1 MNIPPFQGKNDPELY
16 LDWERK
22 VELMFDCHSYS
33 ELKKVKL
40 AAVEFS
46 DYALVWWDQ
55 LVTSR
60 RRNNEPS
67 IQSWQEMKAVMWKR
81 FVPTHYYRE
90 LFNKLQTLRQ
100 GSRSVD
106 EYYKE
111 MEVAMIRANVEEER
125 EATMA
130 RFLAG
135 LHWDIRDKVE
145 LQHYVEL
152 EDMVH
157 MAIKI
162 ETQLKRRGNN
172 SSNQRQTQGKWRSSQ
187 PVASGSSSRGI
198 PWQKEAPPREEKKQF
213 VRSRP
218 EGSGAANQG
227 SPTVVDGRNR
237 DKKCF
242 KCQGFGHIM
251 SDCPNRR
258 LMIMR
263 DDGEVVTDGDD
274 TDPDMPKLEDVD
286 DTADEE
292 ECEEIFAPN
301 GQLFVARR
309 ALSVQTPPPEREQR
323 ENLFHTRC
331 LVQDK
336 VCSVIID
343 GGSCT
348 NVASRAVVERLGLTT
363 EKHPKPYRLQWL
375 NETGIIRVTKQ
386 VKVPFR
392 IGTYEDAVVCDVI
405 PMQASHILLGR
416 PWQFD
421 RRAIHDGYTN
431 KYSFTYKQK
440 KVSLVPLTPTQVYE
454 DQVQLQREADN
465 LKSKEQPVEKKE
477 QGLNHKSFLAT
488 ASDLKW
494 CVQEEK
500 PILLLRYQETLLM
513 TNDLS
518 SLPPSIRG
526 VLQEFDD
533 VFPED
538 TPTGLPPLRGIE
550 HQIDFMP
557 GATLPNRPAY
567 RTNPEETKEL
577 ERQIGELLAKG
588 HKDSSWRMCCDCRAI
603 NNITVKYRHPIPRL
617 DDMLDELHGSCIFSK
632 IDLRSGYHQIRIK
645 EGDEWKT
652 AFKTKLGMY
661 EWLVMPFGLTN
672 APSTFMRLMNHVL
685 RAFIGRFVVVYFD
698 DILIYSQHFDEHVDH
713 LRSVMDVLRKE
724 KLFANLKKCIFAT
737 DKLVFLG
744 FVVSA
749 QGVRTVDEEKIRAI
763 QEWPTPR
770 NIAAVRSF
778 HGLASFYRRFVP
790 HFSSIAAPLT
800 EVIKKNVEFQWGKA
814 QEDAFQQ
821 LKYKLTHAPV
831 LSLPNF
837 SKSFEIECDAS
848 GVGIGAV
855 LMQERRPI
863 AYFSEKLNGA
873 TLSYPTYDKELYA
886 LVRALQTWQH
896 YLWPNEFVIHTD
908 HESLKHLKGQHKL
921 NKRHARWMEFI
932 ETFPYVIKY
941 KQGKENVVADALSRR
956 YALISTLD
964 AKLLGF
970 ECIKSLYASDADFG
984 EIYIACARAASGE
997 YFRHDDFLFWKNK
1010 LCVPQ
1015 CSLRELLL
1023 LESHGGGLMGHF
1035 GIAKTLAVLH
1045 EHFFWPHMKRDVER
1059 ICGRCVTCK
1068 QAKSRVSPH
1077 GLYTPLP
1084 IPNAPWIDISMDFV
1098 LGLPRTKRGRDSIF
1112 VVFSPFEIAY
1122 GFNPLT
1128 PLDLTPLP
1136 EIEQV
1141 NMDGQN
1147 RADFVKKIHERA
1159 RANIERRTRQYAEQ
1173 ANRGRRNVVFE
1184 PGDWVWLHM
1193 RKERLPEQ
1201 RRSKL
1206 LPRGDGPFQVLERI
1220 NDNAYKLDLPGD
1232 AVDLRTNPFQERGN
1246 DAVQSR
1252 GQDAEQSRISEA
1264 AQSED
1269 PVHVPVGPVTR
1280 ARARTFKANL
1290 MTLVEEIWRQE
1301 LKRPIG
1307 EGPTDQSSKVVNLIA
1322 YRVEPPEKSRFLWLC
1337 QNSEI
1342 MPPREDSIP
1351 LALPEQR
1358 NRYPREEATGQRT
1371 HVESA
1376 RAENS
1381 SGVCPNRELKWNLPE
1396 QRTHVESMTGVDL
1409 PTYMVEELQKIIENA
1424 FKPIHESCKKRRDEA
1439 RDHENIKLKNIPSI
1453 QKKHDHK
1460 SYLGGEWDNWIYEE
1474 NQSLPK
1480 QQLEDTVT
1488 LNQTSHRLNPKKMNV
1503 EVEVVA
1509 YINEEACLN
1518 PKELVEVDRE
1528 VDVKDDESTPKY
1540 MVEKSGLTEVQHPKP
1555 YRLQWLNETGVVEVT
1570 TQVTVPIRLGKYED
1584 EVLCDVIPMQAT
1596 HILLGRPWQVDR
1608 RAIHD
1613 EVTNKYSFAYKQK
1626 KLAIVSLSPQQ
1637 IYEDHL
1643 QLQQRHKE
1651 ADKVKSTEQPVEKKE
1666 MKVAVEV
1673 VVAIKDEDSREE
1685 VLEKSTSS
1693 ILEAKALSQAMG
1705 IEQEQRCDDAN
1716 KFELTL
1722 FTQHQLQWQ
1731 THIGDTKLMKLVRV
1745 RSTSINMKGKSLVRQ
1760 RRC

>member
-1 MNIPPFQGKNDPELY
+1 MSKKDEQGADVSDGPVMDPQLKLVVEALRSEFGKMLHSEIEGVYDKIELMEQSHSRETTFTRGDNNLGNIKMNVPPFQGKNDPELY

-22 VELMFDCHSYS
+22 VELMFDCHNYS

-40 AAVEFS
+40 AAIEFS

-55 LVTSR
+55 MVTSR
-60 RRNNEPS
+60 RRNSEPP
-67 IQSWQEMKAVMWKR
+67 IQTWQEMKAVMRKR
-81 FVPTHYYRE
+81 FVPNHYYRE

-111 MEVAMIRANVEEER
+111 MEVAMIRANVVEER

-130 RFLAG
+130 RFLTG

-162 ETQLKRRGNN
+162 ENQLKRRGNN
-172 SSNQRQTQGKWRSSQ
+172 ISN
-187 PVASGSSSRGI
+187 GSSSKGNQ
-198 PWQKEAPPREEKKQF
+198 WKKEAPPREEKKPF

-227 SPTVVDGRNR
+227 ISAVSDGRNR

-258 LMIMR
+258 IMIMR
-263 DDGEVVTDGDD
+263 DDGEVVTDDG
-274 TDPDMPKLEDVD
+274 TD
-286 DTADEE
+286 DEE

-309 ALSVQTPPPEREQR
+309 ALSVQTQPNEREQR

-348 NVASRAVVERLGLTT
+348 NVASRAMVERLGLTT
-363 EKHPKPYRLQWL
+363 EKHSKPYRLQWL
-375 NETGIIRVTKQ
+375 NETGVIKVTKQ
-386 VKVPFR
+386 VKIPFR
-392 IGTYEDAVVCDVI
+392 IGKYEDEVVCDVI

-421 RRAIHDGYTN
+421 RR
-431 KYSFTYKQK
+431 
-440 KVSLVPLTPTQVYE
+440 
-454 DQVQLQREADN
+454 
-465 LKSKEQPVEKKE
+465 
-477 QGLNHKSFLAT
+477 
-488 ASDLKW
+488 
-494 CVQEEK
+494 
-500 PILLLRYQETLLM
+500 
-513 TNDLS
+513 
-518 SLPPSIRG
+518 
-526 VLQEFDD
+526 EFDD

-538 TPTGLPPLRGIE
+538 TPAGLPPIRGIE
-550 HQIDFMP
+550 HQIDFVP

-588 HKDSSWRMCCDCRAI
+588 HVRESLSPCAVPVLLVPKKDSS
-603 NNITVKYRHPIPRL
+603 
-617 DDMLDELHGSCIFSK
+617 
-632 IDLRSGYHQIRIK
+632 LR
-645 EGDEWKT
+645 
-652 AFKTKLGMY
+652 
-661 EWLVMPFGLTN
+661 
-672 APSTFMRLMNHVL
+672 
-685 RAFIGRFVVVYFD
+685 
-698 DILIYSQHFDEHVDH
+698 
-713 LRSVMDVLRKE
+713 
-724 KLFANLKKCIFAT
+724 
-737 DKLVFLG
+737 

-749 QGVRTVDEEKIRAI
+749 QGVQVDEEKIRAI
-763 QEWPTPR
+763 QEWPTPT

-790 HFSSIAAPLT
+790 HFSSVAAPLT
-800 EVIKKNVEFQWGKA
+800 EVIKKHVEFKWGKA

-886 LVRALQTWQH
+886 WVRALQTWQH

-956 YALISTLD
+956 
-964 AKLLGF
+964 
-970 ECIKSLYASDADFG
+970 
-984 EIYIACARAASGE
+984 
-997 YFRHDDFLFWKNK
+997 HDDYLFRKNK
-1010 LCVPQ
+1010 LCVPK

-1068 QAKSRVSPH
+1068 QAKSRVSSH

-1084 IPNAPWIDISMDFV
+1084 IPTAPWIDISMDFV

-1112 VVFSPFEIAY
+1112 VVVDRFSKMAHFIPCHKSDDASHVADLFFREIVRLHGMPRTIVSDRDSKFLSYFWKTLWCKLGTKLLFSTTCHPQTDGQTEVVNRTLSTLLRAIIKKNIKSWEDCLPHVEFAYNRSVHSATQFSPFEIVY

-1128 PLDLTPLP
+1128 PLDLSPLP
-1136 EIEQV
+1136 E
-1141 NMDGQN
+1141 
-1147 RADFVKKIHERA
+1147 HE
-1159 RANIERRTRQYAEQ
+1159 YL
-1173 ANRGRRNVVFE
+1173 
-1184 PGDWVWLHM
+1184 WLHM
-1193 RKERLPEQ
+1193 RKERFPLQ

-1220 NDNAYKLDLPGD
+1220 NDNAYKLDLPGEYNVSASFNVTDLSPFDVGD
-1232 AVDLRTNPFQERGN
+1232 ALDLRTNPLQEEGN
-1246 DAVQSR
+1246 DAALQEE
-1252 GQDAEQSRISEA
+1252 GNDA
-1264 AQSED
+1264 AQGSLVQD

-1280 ARARTFKANL
+1280 ARAKKFKESL
-1290 MTLVEEIWRQE
+1290 M
-1301 LKRPIG
+1301 
-1307 EGPTDQSSKVVNLIA
+1307 
-1322 YRVEPPEKSRFLWLC
+1322 
-1337 QNSEI
+1337 
-1342 MPPREDSIP
+1342 
-1351 LALPEQR
+1351 
-1358 NRYPREEATGQRT
+1358 
-1371 HVESA
+1371 
-1376 RAENS
+1376 
-1381 SGVCPNRELKWNLPE
+1381 
-1396 QRTHVESMTGVDL
+1396 
-1409 PTYMVEELQKIIENA
+1409 
-1424 FKPIHESCKKRRDEA
+1424 
-1439 RDHENIKLKNIPSI
+1439 
-1453 QKKHDHK
+1453 
-1460 SYLGGEWDNWIYEE
+1460 
-1474 NQSLPK
+1474 
-1480 QQLEDTVT
+1480 
-1488 LNQTSHRLNPKKMNV
+1488 
-1503 EVEVVA
+1503 
-1509 YINEEACLN
+1509 
-1518 PKELVEVDRE
+1518 
-1528 VDVKDDESTPKY
+1528 
-1540 MVEKSGLTEVQHPKP
+1540 
-1555 YRLQWLNETGVVEVT
+1555 
-1570 TQVTVPIRLGKYED
+1570 
-1584 EVLCDVIPMQAT
+1584 
-1596 HILLGRPWQVDR
+1596 
-1608 RAIHD
+1608 
-1613 EVTNKYSFAYKQK
+1613 
-1626 KLAIVSLSPQQ
+1626 
-1637 IYEDHL
+1637 
-1643 QLQQRHKE
+1643 
-1651 ADKVKSTEQPVEKKE
+1651 
-1666 MKVAVEV
+1666 
-1673 VVAIKDEDSREE
+1673 
-1685 VLEKSTSS
+1685 
-1693 ILEAKALSQAMG
+1693 
-1705 IEQEQRCDDAN
+1705 
-1716 KFELTL
+1716 
-1722 FTQHQLQWQ
+1722 
-1731 THIGDTKLMKLVRV
+1731 
-1745 RSTSINMKGKSLVRQ
+1745 SLV
-1760 RRC
+1760 

>member
-1 MNIPPFQGKNDPELY
+1 
-16 LDWERK
+16 
-22 VELMFDCHSYS
+22 MFDCHSYS

-67 IQSWQEMKAVMWKR
+67 IQSWQEMKAVMRKR

-162 ETQLKRRGNN
+162 ETQLKRRNN
-172 SSNQRQTQGKWRSSQ
+172 TSSNQRQSPGKWRSSQ
-187 PVASGSSSRGI
+187 PATN
-198 PWQKEAPPREEKKQF
+198 EEKRQL

-227 SPTVVDGRNR
+227 SPAVADGRNR

-263 DDGEVVTDGDD
+263 DDGEVVTDDNA
-274 TDPDMPKLEDVD
+274 T
-286 DTADEE
+286 DEE

-309 ALSVQTPPPEREQR
+309 ALSVQTPPSEREQR

-348 NVASRAVVERLGLTT
+348 NVASRAMVDRLGLTT

-421 RRAIHDGYTN
+421 RR
-431 KYSFTYKQK
+431 
-440 KVSLVPLTPTQVYE
+440 
-454 DQVQLQREADN
+454 
-465 LKSKEQPVEKKE
+465 
-477 QGLNHKSFLAT
+477 
-488 ASDLKW
+488 
-494 CVQEEK
+494 
-500 PILLLRYQETLLM
+500 
-513 TNDLS
+513 
-518 SLPPSIRG
+518 
-526 VLQEFDD
+526 EFDD

-550 HQIDFMP
+550 HQIDFVP
-557 GATLPNRPAY
+557 GAILPNRPAY

-588 HKDSSWRMCCDCRAI
+588 HVRESLSPCAVPVLLVPKKDSSWR
-603 NNITVKYRHPIPRL
+603 
-617 DDMLDELHGSCIFSK
+617 
-632 IDLRSGYHQIRIK
+632 
-645 EGDEWKT
+645 
-652 AFKTKLGMY
+652 
-661 EWLVMPFGLTN
+661 
-672 APSTFMRLMNHVL
+672 
-685 RAFIGRFVVVYFD
+685 
-698 DILIYSQHFDEHVDH
+698 
-713 LRSVMDVLRKE
+713 
-724 KLFANLKKCIFAT
+724 
-737 DKLVFLG
+737 

-749 QGVRTVDEEKIRAI
+749 QGVQVDEEKIRAI

-800 EVIKKNVEFQWGKA
+800 EVIKKNVEFKWGKA

-956 YALISTLD
+956 
-964 AKLLGF
+964 
-970 ECIKSLYASDADFG
+970 
-984 EIYIACARAASGE
+984 
-997 YFRHDDFLFWKNK
+997 HDDFLFRKNK

-1045 EHFFWPHMKRDVER
+1045 EHFFWPHMKRDVEK

-1112 VVFSPFEIAY
+1112 VVVDRFSKMAHFIPCHKSDDASHVADLFFKEIVRLHGMPRTIVSDRDSKFLSYFWKTLWCKLGTKLLFSTTCHPQTDGQTEVVNRTLSTLLRAIIQKNVKSWEECLPHVEFAYNRAVHSATKFSPFEIAY

-1136 EIEQV
+1136 EIEQ
-1141 NMDGQN
+1141 
-1147 RADFVKKIHERA
+1147 
-1159 RANIERRTRQYAEQ
+1159 
-1173 ANRGRRNVVFE
+1173 
-1184 PGDWVWLHM
+1184 PGDWVWLNM
-1193 RKERLPEQ
+1193 RKERFPEQ

-1220 NDNAYKLDLPGD
+1220 NDNAYKLDLPGEYNVSATFNVTD
-1232 AVDLRTNPFQERGN
+1232 LSPFDVGDVVDLRTNPFQERGN

-1290 MTLVEEIWRQE
+1290 MNLVEEIWRQE

-1307 EGPTDQSSKVVNLIA
+1307 EGPTDQSSKVVNFIA

-1337 QNSEI
+1337 QNSGI

-1381 SGVCPNRELKWNLPE
+1381 SGVCPSRKLNWSLPE
-1396 QRTHVESMTGVDL
+1396 QRTHSSA
-1409 PTYMVEELQKIIENA
+1409 Y
-1424 FKPIHESCKKRRDEA
+1424 
-1439 RDHENIKLKNIPSI
+1439 
-1453 QKKHDHK
+1453 K
-1460 SYLGGEWDNWIYEE
+1460 SFRPGNFHI
-1474 NQSLPK
+1474 
-1480 QQLEDTVT
+1480 V
-1488 LNQTSHRLNPKKMNV
+1488 
-1503 EVEVVA
+1503 
-1509 YINEEACLN
+1509 
-1518 PKELVEVDRE
+1518 
-1528 VDVKDDESTPKY
+1528 
-1540 MVEKSGLTEVQHPKP
+1540 
-1555 YRLQWLNETGVVEVT
+1555 
-1570 TQVTVPIRLGKYED
+1570 
-1584 EVLCDVIPMQAT
+1584 
-1596 HILLGRPWQVDR
+1596 ILLLVFAGEILNYR
-1608 RAIHD
+1608 RRS
-1613 EVTNKYSFAYKQK
+1613 Y
-1626 KLAIVSLSPQQ
+1626 
-1637 IYEDHL
+1637 
-1643 QLQQRHKE
+1643 QR
-1651 ADKVKSTEQPVEKKE
+1651 A
-1666 MKVAVEV
+1666 
-1673 VVAIKDEDSREE
+1673 
-1685 VLEKSTSS
+1685 
-1693 ILEAKALSQAMG
+1693 
-1705 IEQEQRCDDAN
+1705 
-1716 KFELTL
+1716 
-1722 FTQHQLQWQ
+1722 
-1731 THIGDTKLMKLVRV
+1731 
-1745 RSTSINMKGKSLVRQ
+1745 
-1760 RRC
+1760 